1 MTMKNSRKFDFR
13 TAYIDILIA
22 LLMGTVVIFMLTTLL
37 IAPITQNSAGIKKNA
52 DYVIT
57 LEWPNELDCD
67 VDLWIRDPLNN
78 IVSYRQMEGGLMYF
92 ERDDMGKR
100 RSVYEIDGK
109 EIVIDPDNKE
119 FVTLRGTFKGE
130 YIVNVHLYSCLK
142 AENKLG
148 MAAGQA
154 IDVPIIIE
162 IVRINPS
169 FIVVKH
175 IEMKMETV
183 WQEKTAVRF
192 VMDDKKNIIRFK
204 NEYVSVRTEKVK
216 AQ

>member
-1 MTMKNSRKFDFR
+1 MKNRKFDFR
-13 TAYIDILIA
+13 TAYIDLLIN
-22 LLMGTVVIFMLTTLL
+22 LLTGIVVLFMLVTLL

-57 LEWPNELDCD
+57 LEWPNEIDCD

-78 IVSYRQMEGGLMYF
+78 VVSYRYMEAGLMYF

-100 RSVYEIDGK
+100 RSVFELDGK

-119 FVTLRGTFKGE
+119 FITFRGTFTGE
-130 YIVNVHLYSCLK
+130 YTVNVHLYSCLDQK
-142 AENKLG
+142 SNLG
-148 MAAGQA
+148 LAAGT
-154 IDVPIIIE
+154 IVEVPITIE
-162 IVRINPS
+162 IVRINPN

-175 IEMKMETV
+175 IEMKMESI
-183 WQEKTAVRF
+183 WQEKTAIRF

-204 NEYVSVRTEKVK
+204 NDYVSVRTERVK
-216 AQ
+216 SP